1 MASTPQAIG
10 VSGKVVDLT
19 PRFASSNT
27 VVGSPATNAATNV
40 CQVTGLPTDTA
51 VGTGVFLTGCVSLTV
66 GTSGTAVTVKIR
78 QGTTAGSGTTI
89 ASSGAIT
96 GGISA
101 GNLISQDLQGL
112 DAGVTGFGANASG
125 SYFLEV
131 TITGGAATSTVS
143 QANLTAI
150 VV

>member
-1 MASTPQAIG
+1 VASTPQNISVG
-10 VSGKVVDLT
+10 GKGVDLS
-19 PRFASSNT
+19 PRAVSSST
-27 VVGSPATNAATNV
+27 VVGSPATNGATNV
-40 CQVTGLPTDTA
+40 CQVTNIPADVA
-51 VGTGVFLTGCVSLTV
+51 VQSGVFLSGCVSLTV

-78 QGTTAGSGTTI
+78 QGTTAGSGTTV
-89 ASSGAIT
+89 ASTGAIT

-101 GNLISQDLQGL
+101 GNLISQDIQGF
-112 DAGVTGFGANASG
+112 DTGVSGGGAPGST

-143 QANLTAI
+143 QTNLTAI

>member
-1 MASTPQAIG
+1 VASTPQSIS
-10 VSGKVVDLT
+10 VSGKGVDLS
-19 PRFASSNT
+19 PRCASSNT
-27 VVGSPATNAATNV
+27 VVGSPATNGATNV
-40 CQVTGLPTDTA
+40 CQVTGLPTDTP
-51 VGTGVFLTGCVSLTV
+51 VMTGVFLSGCVSLTV
-66 GTSGTAVTVKIR
+66 GTSGTAVTLKIR

-89 ASSGAIT
+89 ASTGAIT

-101 GNLISQDLQGL
+101 GNLISQDIQGL
-112 DAGVTGFGANASG
+112 DAGVTGGGANASG